1 MGYNVINDF
10 PFIILDIYDMQQQKQ
25 QPRPNSL
32 RFFYSTFLCLATI
45 FYLHDFAWLLFTI
58 FVWGMGAGILYEAF
72 IR

>member
-1 MGYNVINDF
+1 
-10 PFIILDIYDMQQQKQ
+10 MQQQKQ

-45 FYLHDFAWLLFTI
+45 FYLHDVAWLLFTI
-58 FVWGMGAGILYEAF
+58 FVWGMGAGIIYRAF